1 MKKIL
6 AVDDDAT
13 ILRGLKIILEQ
24 KGYDVTVTSKPDEV
38 VELTEKI
45 NFDLVILDVRMPVK
59 SGVEIFDELKKKN
72 LGMRFLFITA
82 YLKSFSVN
90 SSKMLERWQQTLA
103 DGESDVLY
111 KPFTLDDLYLKVQG
125 MIGPARS

>member
-1 MKKIL
+1 M
-6 AVDDDAT
+6 
-13 ILRGLKIILEQ
+13 KIILEQ
-24 KGYDVTVTSKPDEV
+24 KGYDVTVTSKPTEV
-38 VELTEKI
+38 VELTEQVH
-45 NFDLVILDVRMPVK
+45 FDLVILDVRMPVK

-72 LGMRFLFITA
+72 QGMRFLFITA

-125 MIGPARS
+125 MIGSAKS